1 MASKSETIEELK
13 SLREELSKPRGARAL
28 GDAAP
33 TAALGEERRVPA
45 SAAPQPPAGPDGA
58 ADREKLRNEI
68 GDLMNEAVRFLEDQE
83 SDTAPHPVAIAVG
96 GAVVGLIVG
105 LMLRRR

>member
-13 SLREELSKPRGARAL
+13 SLKEELSTHRAARKSW
-28 GDAAP
+28 DAAP
-33 TAALGEERRVPA
+33 SAAVGDERGGPA
-45 SAAPQPPAGPDGA
+45 STAPGPSAGPDGA
-58 ADREKLRNEI
+58 AGGEKLRHEI

-83 SDTAPHPVAIAVG
+83 SDTAPHPVAIAIG
-96 GAVVGLIVG
+96 GLVVGLIVG